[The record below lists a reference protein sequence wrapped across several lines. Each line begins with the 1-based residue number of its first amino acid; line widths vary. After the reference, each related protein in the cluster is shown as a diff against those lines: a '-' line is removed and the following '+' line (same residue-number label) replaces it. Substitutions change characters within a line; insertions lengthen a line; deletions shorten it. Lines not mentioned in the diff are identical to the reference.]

1 MGIPSYFKK
10 LLQNY
15 RSCSSRAPPTD
26 ASILCYDFNCLIYRS
41 LQGIKHIPYPTLG
54 SPQEQFDTWEKTLLD
69 EVKRTVEEVWVASG
83 RPRNVFLAVDGVVP
97 MAKIRQQRVRRFKS
111 AWLRKGGEETWDSNA
126 ITPGTVFMEKLDT
139 MLEGVC
145 KEHRGWV
152 LSGVKEEGE
161 GEHKIMHWLRQIK
174 KPKGPVIVYG
184 LDADLILLTLLTAEQ
199 TGFTLWLVR
208 ETQEFE
214 KQATEGYTFLQI
226 SELKEK
232 LGLVSER
239 EVINYIMVMAFMGN
253 DFLPHSLSYT
263 LKEDGHAL
271 VLKQIEWMRTTGRW
285 LVEREKDRWDL
296 DPELFRT
303 ICGRFANGETVQI
316 EKNIASKRKQAKF
329 RGKGMDEQEYLPLLW
344 DVEKCLVDARG
355 SLKESWETEY
365 WKWIHPY
372 PDEKEKVCKEYAKGF
387 AWILE
392 YYTGQGNVPK
402 DWMFPAWVPPL
413 WKDLQSVKDEWLT
426 LSKETKEKPIL
437 PQEQLTMVLPLA
449 SWGLIRGSYKK
460 VPAVAPQFWPEQMT
474 FFSAGKRWFW
484 ECEAL
489 VPVLTAERLREIL
502 NSEN

>member
-1 MGIPSYFKK
+1 
-10 LLQNY
+10 
-15 RSCSSRAPPTD
+15 
-26 ASILCYDFNCLIYRS
+26 
-41 LQGIKHIPYPTLG
+41 
-54 SPQEQFDTWEKTLLD
+54 
-69 EVKRTVEEVWVASG
+69 
-83 RPRNVFLAVDGVVP
+83 
-97 MAKIRQQRVRRFKS
+97 
-111 AWLRKGGEETWDSNA
+111 
-126 ITPGTVFMEKLDT
+126 
-139 MLEGVC
+139 
-145 KEHRGWV
+145 
-152 LSGVKEEGE
+152 
-161 GEHKIMHWLRQIK
+161 
-174 KPKGPVIVYG
+174 
-184 LDADLILLTLLTAEQ
+184 
-199 TGFTLWLVR
+199 
-208 ETQEFE
+208 
-214 KQATEGYTFLQI
+214 
-226 SELKEK
+226 
-232 LGLVSER
+232 
-239 EVINYIMVMAFMGN
+239 
-253 DFLPHSLSYT
+253 
-263 LKEDGHAL
+263 
-271 VLKQIEWMRTTGRW
+271 
-285 LVEREKDRWDL
+285 
-296 DPELFRT
+296 
-303 ICGRFANGETVQI
+303 VQI
-316 EKNIASKRKQAKF
+316 EKAIASKRKQAKF

-413 WKDLQSVKDEWLT
+413 WKDLHSVKDEWLT

-460 VPAVAPQFWPEQMT
+460 VPALAPQFWPEQMT